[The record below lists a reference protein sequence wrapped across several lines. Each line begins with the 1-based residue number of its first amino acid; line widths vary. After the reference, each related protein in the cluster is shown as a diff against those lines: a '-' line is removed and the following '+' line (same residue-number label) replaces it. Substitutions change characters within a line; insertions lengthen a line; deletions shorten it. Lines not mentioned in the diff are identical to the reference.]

1 MYHIKFFAFHRQ
13 LLAFGLACPTMSTT
27 QHDRNQCKIKQQKY
41 ARKWCAT
48 VKNKKQTHMV
58 SVLGVRLHTQIFWAD
73 CVGQRV
79 RHSNAQ
85 TACECQMTKCSTN
98 WSVEQNKIFHC
109 SNPTQL
115 GLLRLRIFWR
125 TFMPHM
131 HDTIE
136 QMHTNT
142 LHILN
147 RIEFPLLFRHK
158 LALRASFTF
167 ISRWRS
173 PS

>member
-48 VKNKKQTHMV
+48 VKNKKQTHTICVV
-58 SVLGVRLHTQIFWAD
+58 SVLGVLSRLRRSARTSFK
-73 CVGQRV
+73 R
-79 RHSNAQ
+79 
-85 TACECQMTKCSTN
+85 ECQMTKCSTN